1 MIASAGA
8 SRNMLGWRAGS
19 IRSAPPLKR
28 MKAGSLAASVM
39 SATADAPVPSVSRT
53 AAWRLTASRA
63 FASAVAGEDAL
74 SRTTSL
80 SGLGPALSRIPP
92 RRLISSTASCAPF
105 LIDVAIH
112 GSVETG
118 ALTTTGTSS
127 PPPPQPASATI
138 ASKTSPS
145 RFTLR
150 HDGGNTAWVLEGF
163 SMTAPPASLAALL
176 FAVLAL
182 LVAACGGDDNE
193 GGNSGAQPTA
203 TTPAATATE
212 AAGESEAEKEKE
224 EQEAKENGGKD
235 CDEIA
240 ALKGKPKKKL
250 PSDVP
255 LLEGARV
262 YQSKGPFG
270 KTTQYFAVVKGDA
283 EELAEKR
290 DEATDALVKAGYKK
304 LATDQEEGIE
314 AEAHLSGPHSVDL
327 QVINLCAGKLRVR
340 YTVG

>member
-19 IRSAPPLKR
+19 IRSAPPAKR
-28 MKAGSLAASVM
+28 MKAGSLAASVT

-63 FASAVAGEDAL
+63 LASAVAGEEAL
-74 SRTTSL
+74 SSTTSL
-80 SGLGPALSRIPP
+80 SGLGPALSRTPP
-92 RRLISSTASCAPF
+92 RRLVSSTARCAPF
-105 LIDVAIH
+105 PIDVAIH

-127 PPPPQPASATI
+127 PPPQPASAT
-138 ASKTSPS
+138 AVSKTSPS

-163 SMTAPPASLAALL
+163 STTARPASLAALL

-182 LVAACGGDDNE
+182 LVAACGGDDTE
-193 GGNSGAQPTA
+193 GGNSGAQPTV

-212 AAGESEAEKEKE
+212 AAGESEAEKKKEK
-224 EQEAKENGGKD
+224 QEAKENGGKD

-270 KTTQYFAVVKGDA
+270 KTTQYFAVVRGDA

-304 LATDQEEGIE
+304 LATDQEEGTE